1 MGLSLLL
8 EKAMPEIDNEVT
20 FEVGEDGAKL
30 TTQTNGD
37 ILVITGLNLT
47 REKAATLAWL
57 VNVRNKKLVF
67 EVKEKP

>member
-1 MGLSLLL
+1 
-8 EKAMPEIDNEVT
+8 MPEIESEVI
-20 FEVGEDGAKL
+20 FEVEEDGAKF

-37 ILVITGLNLT
+37 LLIITGIHLT

-57 VNVRNKKLVF
+57 VNVRNKKLIF